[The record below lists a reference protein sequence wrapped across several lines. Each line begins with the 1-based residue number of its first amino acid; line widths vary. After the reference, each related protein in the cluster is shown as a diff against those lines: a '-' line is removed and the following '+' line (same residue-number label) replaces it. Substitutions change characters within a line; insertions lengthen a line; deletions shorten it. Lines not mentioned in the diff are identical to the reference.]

1 MQVLLY
7 LAIMKSIHLKIS
19 WRQIQGVTAILF
31 QVKQGISE
39 EKKLHKSTMQQQEAE
54 LKHVVITL
62 KNEYKIAKQQLKRVN
77 ILLH

>member
-1 MQVLLY
+1 M
-7 LAIMKSIHLKIS
+7 
-19 WRQIQGVTAILF
+19 TAILF